1 MPSTNPRSVLRD
13 TLNGISQAAKKGR
26 NESGSLQPA
35 DTAELLALIARGDA
49 AIAFIEQIANNQ
61 NTVNLVKIVDDARNL
76 SATWAAA

>member
-26 NESGSLQPA
+26 NKSGSLQPA